1 MKAINRDQLFTA
13 GCLSLLVT
21 SLSFDISV
29 GILNQGDAQF
39 HPDTFQSKTI

>member
-21 SLSFDISV
+21 SL
-29 GILNQGDAQF
+29 ILNRPDVQSDYDAAAL
-39 HPDTFQSKTI
+39 